1 MAKPAEET
9 ITPDSGHRSRRTLAV
24 VGLSTLV
31 GRSGGFLSIF
41 GSIYLTSTTLGPNS
55 IVLVLTV
62 AGVFSMLSSVL
73 SGRLADRFSPR
84 SILISVSVINAVVL
98 AVLAANPGIPVALG
112 CMILA
117 SGMTAAF
124 IPPAATLV
132 QRTSRSEKTLTTRF
146 ATFRLFLNIGTTS
159 SPLIAMI
166 LGETYFDRLFLYSAI
181 ANLIAALV
189 LLLTPRHIPQNTDP
203 HPLATGSTHTH
214 GGPSHGTVVG
224 ITLISLGITAALYAQ
239 FQSTLPLAIRAEH
252 TGLAIYSTLIL
263 INSATVIIGEV
274 PLSILTRRF
283 APWIPLALGIALM
296 STGIFLAG
304 AFVAVP
310 GVMVAGALI
319 FTFGEMM
326 FAPVANTVAARL
338 APAGKSAR
346 YQGYLSS
353 MQALGFALG
362 PAAGVALY
370 FTAAAYI
377 WLVILAIGLG
387 LSVLLGALLRR
398 PLGSATMTEN
408 PVARV
413 SPTTEQGTP

>member
-1 MAKPAEET
+1 MTKRAEET
-9 ITPDSGHRSRRTLAV
+9 ITPDSGRRSRRTLAA
-24 VGLSTLV
+24 VGISTLV
-31 GRSGGFLSIF
+31 GRSGGFLSVF
-41 GSIYLTSTTLGPNS
+41 GSIYLTSTALGPNS

-84 SILISVSVINAVVL
+84 HILISVSLINATVL
-98 AVLAANPGIPVALG
+98 AILATNPGLPVALG

-132 QRTSRSEKTLTTRF
+132 QRTSRSQKTLTTRF

-159 SPLIAMI
+159 SPLIAML
-166 LGETYFDRLFLYSAI
+166 LGETYFNRLFLYSAI
-181 ANLIAALV
+181 ANLIAALI
-189 LLLTPRHIPQNTDP
+189 LLLVPGHQPQNTEP
-203 HPLATGSTHTH
+203 ETPAAGSTRAQA
-214 GGPSHGTVVG
+214 GPAHGTVVG
-224 ITLISLGITAALYAQ
+224 ITLMALGTTAAIYAQ

-304 AFVAVP
+304 TCAASP
-310 GVMVAGALI
+310 TILIAGALI

-353 MQALGFALG
+353 VQALGFALG

-370 FTAAAYI
+370 FSAAAYI
-377 WLVILAIGLG
+377 WPVILTIGLG

-398 PLGSATMTEN
+398 TLVSATMAEN
-408 PVARV
+408 TVARV
-413 SPTTEQGTP
+413 APTTEQGTP